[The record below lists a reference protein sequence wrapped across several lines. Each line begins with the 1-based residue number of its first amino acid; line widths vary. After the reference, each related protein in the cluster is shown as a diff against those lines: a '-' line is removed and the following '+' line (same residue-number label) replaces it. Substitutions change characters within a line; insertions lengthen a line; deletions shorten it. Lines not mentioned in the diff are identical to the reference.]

1 MKSRITRVISFTII
15 IALLLSV
22 LTACEF
28 SLPEIPSGDGGKLDT
43 PEVTLNGRIVS
54 WERDENAKSYEVGIG
69 GAIKTLD
76 KYSWQYVLTEGDE
89 FTVRAVGSGSY
100 ETSEWS
106 APVICT
112 SHSHTD
118 SDGDKSCDSCSESVV
133 EIVDLYVI
141 NDLHG
146 RFCET
151 EDQPGISTLA
161 SFLKSEMQNEENTV
175 LLSSGDMWQGAAA
188 SNLTGGLIIT
198 EWMNMMGFEAMT
210 IGNHEFDWGEDKII
224 ANAEAAEFPLLA
236 INIFDNGT
244 GNLADYCKPSV
255 IIERGGVE
263 IGVIGAIGDVY
274 SSISSDMVEGV
285 SFQTGTAL
293 TKLVS
298 KEATKLREM
307 GCDVIIYSI
316 HDGYGSGGKT
326 TIPSSAIA
334 GYYQSTLGEYVD
346 IVFEGH
352 THQSYRMTDS
362 NDTLHIQAGAENRG
376 IAHAELTV
384 DSTARDT
391 RVNSSWIYNNSSYSS
406 YADDADT
413 EALELKYSDIIS
425 YAYSNLGYLD
435 KAYSSSEICTLV
447 AELYAEAGEDAW
459 GGEYNIVLGGGYLKP
474 RSPYSFDAGYITYAD
489 ILAVLPF
496 DNRLA
501 LCSVRGSDLQSK
513 FINKDSYTV
522 AFTEYGEGIRYD
534 ISSSATYYIIV
545 DSYTALYTYNNL
557 TIIEYLDNTT
567 FARDLI
573 AAAAKAGE
581 LGRDPNPS
589 DDGTGSGDNS
599 TGENTGSGEDTP
611 GGGTGGST
619 DDTTGGNTGSG
630 DDTSGGN
637 TGSGEDASGGDTSD
651 GYTITSIAEILSIG
665 NTLSHNV
672 ESAEAYYVLGEI
684 TTVPT
689 TEWGNCYISDGTNTL
704 YVYGLQDENGTK
716 YVNISGQ
723 KAEKG
728 DTVLLY
734 STVKNYNGTIE
745 LFNAKTIEIRTT
757 ETDSGEN
764 SGNTGS
770 GDSNTGSGDSNTG
783 SGDSNTGSGDSNTG
797 SGDSTGGTDTEHTHT
812 DTNSDNV
819 CDSCYTTLTVIVD
832 IYGINDLHGKFLDT
846 DSQPGVDELA
856 TYINE
861 QRAADDYSI
870 LLSQGDMWQG
880 SAESNSTYGALMT
893 RWMNLMG
900 FSSMTLGNHEF
911 DWGES
916 YIETNL
922 ALAEFPFLAI
932 NVYDTA
938 TGALADY
945 CTPSLV
951 VSFGEIQVGII
962 GAIGNCESSISANYT
977 TGFDFIVG
985 SELTALVKTE
995 SDRLRGEGVDIIIYS
1010 LHDSTSGYDTA
1021 LSNGYVDLVLEG
1033 HSHQKYVTTDS
1044 YGVYHLQAGG
1054 YNEAISHIE
1063 LAYDI
1068 LTGDVTVN
1076 IAENI
1081 SSAVYGSSSIEDDA
1095 ATEALEAEYAE
1106 LISEVYEPFTTIDSD
1121 MSGSEL
1127 RQLVADLY
1135 LEAGLERW
1143 GSQYNIVLGGG
1154 YISVRDPKTLYAGD
1168 VSYADILEL
1177 FPFDNELTLCSISGK
1192 YLKSKFINTTNSN
1205 YFISLSSFGATITDS
1220 IDDNATYYLITDTY
1234 SAYYALNNLTV
1245 IDTYDAGVYARD
1257 LLAEYIREN
1266 A

>member
-1 MKSRITRVISFTII
+1 MKSRITRVISFTTI

-151 EDQPGISTLA
+151 EDQPGVSTLA

-406 YADDADT
+406 YADDAET
-413 EALELKYSDIIS
+413 EALELKYSDVIS

-599 TGENTGSGEDTP
+599 TGENTGSGEDAS

-630 DDTSGGN
+630 DDTSGG
-637 TGSGEDASGGDTSD
+637 
-651 GYTITSIAEILSIG
+651 
-665 NTLSHNV
+665 
-672 ESAEAYYVLGEI
+672 
-684 TTVPT
+684 
-689 TEWGNCYISDGTNTL
+689 
-704 YVYGLQDENGTK
+704 
-716 YVNISGQ
+716 
-723 KAEKG
+723 
-728 DTVLLY
+728 
-734 STVKNYNGTIE
+734 
-745 LFNAKTIEIRTT
+745 
-757 ETDSGEN
+757 
-764 SGNTGS
+764 
-770 GDSNTGSGDSNTG
+770 
-783 SGDSNTGSGDSNTG
+783 NTGSGDSNTG